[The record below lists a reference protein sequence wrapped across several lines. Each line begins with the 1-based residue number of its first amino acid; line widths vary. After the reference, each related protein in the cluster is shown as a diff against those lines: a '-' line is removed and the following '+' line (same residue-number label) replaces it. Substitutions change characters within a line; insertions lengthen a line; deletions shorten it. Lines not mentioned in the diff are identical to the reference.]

1 MYQEES
7 NQWKQIATI
16 PNLLS
21 LGRIVLIPLFMWL
34 YCVKHEPIWTAV
46 VLLLSGLTDVADGF
60 IARRYH
66 MVSDFGKALDPIAD
80 KVTQGAMLL
89 CLISR
94 FPRMTYPFVL
104 LLIKEAVIGIT
115 SLLAI
120 RKTGK
125 VESSDWHGK
134 TTTVLLYGTMTLHL
148 LWADIPAAMS
158 DALIAACVLMMFI
171 SFILYGIRNIVA
183 LRSRKA

>member
-1 MYQEES
+1 MHQEES

-21 LGRIVLIPLFMWL
+21 LGRIILIPLFMWL
-34 YCVKHEPIWTAV
+34 YCVKHEPIWTAA

-80 KVTQGAMLL
+80 KVTQGAKLL

-94 FPRMTYPFVL
+94 FPRMTVPFVL
-104 LLIKEAVIGIT
+104 LLIKEAVIGVT

-120 RKTGK
+120 RKTGR
-125 VESSDWHGK
+125 VESADWHGK

-148 LWADIPAAMS
+148 LWADIPAVVS
-158 DALIAACVLMMFI
+158 DALIAACVLMMLI
-171 SFILYGIRNIVA
+171 SFILYGIRNYAA